1 MQVEGLS
8 RDGQPVGINPTKS
21 HLNPGWQPNVTPAD
35 ARGLARDTRTMAI
48 GTVASRVTGF
58 LRLAMLVAVLGV
70 GGVRQ
75 AFEVSNTL
83 PNSLYDLLVGGVL
96 ASTLV
101 PVLVQ
106 ARAKDQDEAYV
117 QRLLTLVLLVLT
129 GLTALAMVAAPQLV
143 RLYSTTNDPAQHDLA
158 VVWARFFLPQ
168 ILFYGVS
175 ATVGAVLN
183 TRGRFAAPAWA
194 PVLNNV
200 VVIATLALFVLA
212 PGPPAA
218 TPASLSISQ
227 RVVLGVG
234 TTLGV
239 VAMTAVL
246 LPSLRASGFRWRL
259 RLDLRGMGLRRLGR
273 LGAWTFLYVVA
284 TQLAYLVLT
293 RLATAVD
300 QLPQYATAFLVWQLP
315 YAVVAVSVLTA
326 LLPRMSRHAVEERLD
341 LMGHDLDQGLRL
353 SAVLIIPAA
362 LALVVLGQPVAVALF
377 AHGQTTY
384 AQADQIGSVLAV
396 FALGLLPFSIYQV
409 QSRAFYAL
417 GDTKTPALVQVFVS
431 TAMVLVDVAAST
443 TLPAHVRIYGLAAG
457 LVAANCVG
465 AAVTISLVRRR
476 LGSSHPTGTAADA
489 GPRYSM
495 IGALGRMAVAGL
507 AGAATAAGV
516 AAVLTPLLPRDW
528 IGAAIVVALA
538 SVADLAIYVAVLLL
552 LGVDE
557 VRPAIMTNA
566 RSQRMPHNDNVI

>member
-1 MQVEGLS
+1 
-8 RDGQPVGINPTKS
+8 
-21 HLNPGWQPNVTPAD
+21 
-35 ARGLARDTRTMAI
+35 MAI

-117 QRLLTLVLLVLT
+117 QRLLTLVLLALT
-129 GLTALAMVAAPQLV
+129 GLTALAMVAAPPLV
-143 RLYSTTNDPAQHDLA
+143 RLYSTATDPAQLDLA

-183 TRGRFAAPAWA
+183 TRGRFAAPVWA
-194 PVLNNV
+194 PVLNNG
-200 VVIATLALFVLA
+200 VVIATLALFVWA
-212 PGPPAA
+212 SGPRAV
-218 TPASLSISQ
+218 TPASLSVAQ
-227 RVVLGVG
+227 RVFLGVG

-239 VAMTAVL
+239 VAMTAAL
-246 LPSLRASGFRWRL
+246 LPSLRASGFRWRF
-259 RLDLRGMGLRRLGR
+259 RLDVRGMGLRRLGR
-273 LGAWTFLYVVA
+273 LAAWTFVYVLA
-284 TQLAYLVLT
+284 TQLAFLVLT
-293 RLATAVD
+293 RLATGVG

-315 YAVVAVSVLTA
+315 YAVVAVSVITA
-326 LLPRMSRHAVEERLD
+326 LLPRMSRHAVEGRLD
-341 LMGHDLDQGLRL
+341 LMRHDLDQGLRL
-353 SAVLIIPAA
+353 SAVVLIPAA

-377 AHGQTTY
+377 AHGQTTS

-396 FALGLLPFSIYQV
+396 FALGLVPFSIYQV

-417 GDTKTPALVQVFVS
+417 GDTKTPALVQVLVS
-431 TAMVLVDVAAST
+431 IAMVLVDVAASA
-443 TLPAHVRIYGLAAG
+443 TLSAHVRIYGLAAG

-465 AAVTISLVRRR
+465 AAITTTLVRRR
-476 LGSSHPTGTAADA
+476 LGSSRGEGPGADA
-489 GPRYSM
+489 GTRHST
-495 IGALGRMAVAGL
+495 IGALSRMTVAGL
-507 AGAATAAGV
+507 AGAATAAG
-516 AAVLTPLLPRDW
+516 AAAALIPLLPKGW
-528 IGAAIVVALA
+528 TSAALVVALA
-538 SVADLAIYVAVLLL
+538 SVADLVIYGAVLLL
-552 LGVDE
+552 LRVDE
-557 VRPAIMTNA
+557 ARSAITANA
-566 RSQRMPHNDNVI
+566 RRSRRTPRDDGSVI

>member
-1 MQVEGLS
+1 
-8 RDGQPVGINPTKS
+8 
-21 HLNPGWQPNVTPAD
+21 
-35 ARGLARDTRTMAI
+35 MAI

-58 LRLAMLVAVLGV
+58 LRLAMLGTVLGV

-75 AFEVSNTL
+75 AFEVSNTM
-83 PNSLYDLLVGGVL
+83 PNSLYDLLLGGVL

-117 QRLLTLVLLVLT
+117 QRLLTLVLLALT
-129 GLTALAMVAAPQLV
+129 ALTALAMVAAPSLV
-143 RLYSTTNDPAQHDLA
+143 GLYSTTTDPAQLDLA
-158 VVWARFFLPQ
+158 VAWARFFLPQ
-168 ILFYGVS
+168 ILFYGLS
-175 ATVGAVLN
+175 ATVSAVLN
-183 TRGRFAAPAWA
+183 TRGKFAAPVWA

-200 VVIATLALFVLA
+200 VVIATLALFVLV
-212 PGPPAA
+212 PGPQAA

-227 RVVLGVG
+227 QVFLGVG

-239 VAMTAVL
+239 VAMTAAL
-246 LPSLRASGFRWRL
+246 LPSLRASGFRWRV

-273 LGAWTFLYVVA
+273 LAAWTFVYVVA

-300 QLPQYATAFLVWQLP
+300 QLPQYATAFLIWQLP
-315 YAVVAVSVLTA
+315 YAVVAVSVITT
-326 LLPRMSRHAVEERLD
+326 LLPRMSRHAVNGRLD
-341 LMGHDLDQGLRL
+341 LMRHDLDQGLRL
-353 SAVLIIPAA
+353 SALLLIPAA
-362 LALVVLGQPVAVALF
+362 LGLVVLGQPVAVALF

-384 AQADQIGSVLAV
+384 AQADQIGGVLAV

-431 TAMVLVDVAAST
+431 AAMVLVDVAVSA

-465 AAVTISLVRRR
+465 AAVTTTLVRRR
-476 LGSSHPTGTAADA
+476 LGSSRPTGIGAD
-489 GPRYSM
+489 GGGQHSM
-495 IGALGRMAVAGL
+495 IGALSRMAVAGL
-507 AGAATAAGV
+507 AGAAAAAATAA
-516 AAVLTPLLPRDW
+516 ALAPLLPKGW
-528 IGAAIVVALA
+528 IGAALVVAMA
-538 SVADLAIYVAVLLL
+538 TVAELGTYGAVLLL

-557 VRPAIMTNA
+557 AREAIASNTRA
-566 RSQRMPHNDNVI
+566 RRVPHSEEDVI